1 MRKCAV
7 IPALNEEEYIL
18 GVIEGVKVQGVDP
31 IVVDDGSTDHTYD
44 IALGSGAYAI
54 RHSKRQGK
62 GSAIRTGLDFALK
75 NNYDLI
81 FTLDGDGQH
90 HPKEIKHFLDALED
104 NSVVVGNR
112 MGYPKNMPV
121 WRYLSNKLNSIVV
134 SFVCGQSIPD
144 SQCGYRLF
152 TSRAIKSITL
162 EANNYEIEL
171 EMTVKLARKG
181 FKIVSVPIDSIYKS
195 ERSDIRPIRDSWRVF
210 VFLIKLMIR

>member
-7 IPALNEEEYIL
+7 IPALNEEKYIL
-18 GVIEGVKVQGVDP
+18 GVIEEVKAQGIDP
-31 IVVDDGSTDHTYD
+31 IVIDDGSTDNTYN
-44 IALGSGAYAI
+44 IALDSGVCAI
-54 RHSKRQGK
+54 KHSKRQGK

-90 HPKEIKHFLDALED
+90 HPKEMKRFLDSLED
-104 NSVVVGNR
+104 NSIIIGNR
-112 MGYPKNMPV
+112 MHHPKNMSI
-121 WRYLSNKLNSIVV
+121 WRYLSNKLNSVVV
-134 SFVCGQSIPD
+134 SLVCGQSIPD

-152 TSRAIKSITL
+152 TSRAIQSIVL

-181 FKIVSVPIDSIYKS
+181 FRIISVPIESIYES
-195 ERSDIRPIRDSWRVF
+195 ERSDICPIRDSWRVF
-210 VFLIKLMIR
+210 VFLVKLMVR